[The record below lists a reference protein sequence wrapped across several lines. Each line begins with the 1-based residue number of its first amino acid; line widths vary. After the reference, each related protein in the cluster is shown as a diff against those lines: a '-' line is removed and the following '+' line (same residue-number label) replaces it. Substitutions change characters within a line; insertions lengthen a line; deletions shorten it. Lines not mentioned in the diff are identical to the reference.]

1 MKSDIVDYTVVEK
14 QLDGAD
20 CLFRVMM
27 RLEFALKKRKFLRRN
42 RRYADVDWKKFA
54 KHLGKPFF
62 EEVKK
67 SHIAHDLIHSPPNR
81 QIVNDTR
88 DLDWEPATEVS
99 DIKGLI
105 FALRRVRNN
114 LFHGAK
120 SDDSGG
126 ERNVA
131 LIHNALC
138 VIDYILQY
146 DDKLRKIFEENN

>member
-1 MKSDIVDYTVVEK
+1 MESVEVDYKMVEK
-14 QLDGAD
+14 QPDGAD

-54 KHLGKPFF
+54 KHLGEQFF
-62 EEVKK
+62 EDVKE
-67 SHIAHDLIHSPPNR
+67 SGIAPDLIHSPPNR

-99 DIKGLI
+99 NIKGLI
-105 FALRRVRNN
+105 FALKGVRNN

-120 SDDSGG
+120 SDDSDG

-131 LIHNALC
+131 LIRNALC
-138 VIDYILQY
+138 VIDSILQH
-146 DDKLRKIFEENN
+146 DHELRGFFEGNN